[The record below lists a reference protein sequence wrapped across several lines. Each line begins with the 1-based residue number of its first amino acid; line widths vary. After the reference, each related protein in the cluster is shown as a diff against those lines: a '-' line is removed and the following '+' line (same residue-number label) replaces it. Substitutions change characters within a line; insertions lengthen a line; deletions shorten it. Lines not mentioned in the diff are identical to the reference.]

1 MNRVGSGI
9 NRLIK
14 WAGVDLLVVM
24 IASDGDANVG
34 TVAFVCIPVC
44 VCVCVCVC
52 VFVLFSLFPHQVPCF
67 QVFTC
72 HCLIIFTFVLMYR
85 CGCFCVFFFYCF
97 FSIGFS

>member
-44 VCVCVCVC
+44 V
-52 VFVLFSLFPHQVPCF
+52 FVLFSLFSPSGAVFSGVHVSLFDYFYLCLDVQVW
-67 QVFTC
+67 VF
-72 HCLIIFTFVLMYR
+72 L
-85 CGCFCVFFFYCF
+85 CVFFLLLF
-97 FSIGFS
+97 FHWFQLV